1 MSEDWGS
8 VGNKGPAPGGQDAA
22 PLKKKAASEG
32 VASSRE
38 GAAGSK
44 SGMSA
49 PGETDMVVISGPAR
63 QIAKLRE
70 QIDREPSVRMEK
82 IIELKTRIHRGEYN
96 VPARDILRKMV
107 EQAINEAKNRGKR

>member
-1 MSEDWGS
+1 MSENWGS

-22 PLKKKAASEG
+22 PLKKKSSSEG
-32 VASSRE
+32 VTPSRE
-38 GAAGSK
+38 GDGS
-44 SGMSA
+44 SPGMSA

-63 QIAKLRE
+63 QIAKIRE

-82 IIELKTRIHRGEYN
+82 VLELKARIHRGDYN
-96 VPARDILRKMV
+96 VPSRDILRKMV

>member
-1 MSEDWGS
+1 MSNDWGS
-8 VGNKGPAPGGQDAA
+8 VGGKGPAPGGQDAV
-22 PLKKKAASEG
+22 PLKKKTASEG
-32 VASSRE
+32 VDRTRE
-38 GAAGSK
+38 GIDSK

-82 IIELKTRIHRGEYN
+82 ILELKTRIHRGEYN

>member
-22 PLKKKAASEG
+22 PLKKKSATEG
-32 VASSRE
+32 VSSPRE
-38 GAAGSK
+38 VDGSK
-44 SGMSA
+44 SGMSSS
-49 PGETDMVVISGPAR
+49 GETDMVVISGPAR
-63 QIAKLRE
+63 QVAKIRE

-82 IIELKTRIHRGEYN
+82 VIELRARIHRGDYN

-107 EQAINEAKNRGKR
+107 EQAISEAKNRGKR

>member
-8 VGNKGPAPGGQDAA
+8 VGNKGPAPGGQEAV
-22 PLKKKAASEG
+22 PLRKKAASEG
-32 VASSRE
+32 VDPARE
-38 GAAGSK
+38 AAGSK
-44 SGMSA
+44 PGMSA
-49 PGETDMVVISGPAR
+49 SGETDMVVISGPAR
-63 QIAKLRE
+63 QIARLRE

-107 EQAINEAKNRGKR
+107 EQALNEAKNRGKR